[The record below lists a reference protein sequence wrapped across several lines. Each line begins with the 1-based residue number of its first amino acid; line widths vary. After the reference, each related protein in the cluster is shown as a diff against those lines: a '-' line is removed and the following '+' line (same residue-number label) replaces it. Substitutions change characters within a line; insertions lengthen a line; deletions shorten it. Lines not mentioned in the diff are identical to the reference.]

1 MGPLFFDV
9 TEPMTL
15 SRFQGL
21 VFDLDGTLV
30 DSMPLHLAA
39 WEHASREFG
48 FAFDADWFYE
58 LGGMPSRKI
67 ALLVAEHQRIALD
80 PLAVTRCKTDH
91 YVANLHKA
99 TVFPAMLELVQR
111 YHGRIPMGVGT
122 GSPRVNAEAVL
133 RNTGLDRYFPVV
145 VTADDVT
152 RHKPNPDTFLLVA
165 ERLGVTPGA
174 CLVFEDTG
182 IGLAAAKAAGMASC
196 LIKEGVPGP
205 LPE

>member
-1 MGPLFFDV
+1 MI
-9 TEPMTL
+9 L

-48 FAFDADWFYE
+48 FKFDGDWFYE

-67 ALLVAEHQRIALD
+67 ALLVAEQQQIVLD
-80 PLAVTRCKTDH
+80 PLEVTRCKTAH

-99 TVFPAMLELVQR
+99 TVFPAMLELVQAH
-111 YHGRIPMGVGT
+111 YGHLPMGVGT
-122 GSPRVNAEAVL
+122 GSPRINADAVL
-133 RNTGLDRYFPVV
+133 RNTGLERYFPVV

-152 RHKPNPDTFLLVA
+152 QHKPHPDTFLLVA
-165 ERLGVTPGA
+165 ERLGVEPRG

-182 IGLAAAKAAGMASC
+182 IGLAAGQAAGMRTC
-196 LIKEGVPGP
+196 LVKGGVPT
-205 LPE
+205 LLAD

>member
-1 MGPLFFDV
+1 
-9 TEPMTL
+9 MTL
-15 SRFQGL
+15 SGFQGL

-39 WEHASREFG
+39 WAHTAREFG
-48 FAFDADWFYE
+48 FHFDADWFYE

-67 ALLVAEHQRIALD
+67 ALLVAEQQQIALD
-80 PLAVTRCKTDH
+80 PLVVTRCKTDH
-91 YVANLHKA
+91 YVANLHKV

-111 YHGRIPMGVGT
+111 HHGLLPMGIGT

-145 VTADDVT
+145 VTADDVDL
-152 RHKPNPDTFLLVA
+152 HKPHPDTFLLA
-165 ERLGVTPGA
+165 ARRLGVEPAT

-182 IGLAAAKAAGMASC
+182 IGVQAGQAAGMQTC
-196 LIKEGVPGP
+196 MVRDGKPVDLQY
-205 LPE
+205 

>member
-1 MGPLFFDV
+1 MALFFDA
-9 TEPMTL
+9 ELPMIL

-48 FAFDADWFYE
+48 FKFDGDWFYE

-67 ALLVAEHQRIALD
+67 ALLVAEEQQIALD
-80 PLAVTRCKTDH
+80 PLDVTRCKTAH

-99 TVFPAMLELVQR
+99 TVFPAMLELVQAH
-111 YHGRIPMGVGT
+111 HGHLPMGVGT
-122 GSPRVNAEAVL
+122 GSPRINAEAVL

-145 VTADDVT
+145 VTADDVIQ
-152 RHKPNPDTFLLVA
+152 HKPHPDTFLLVA
-165 ERLGVTPGA
+165 ERLGVEPRG

-182 IGLAAAKAAGMASC
+182 IGLAAGQAAGMQTC
-196 LIKEGVPGP
+196 LVKDGVPAA
-205 LPE
+205 LPD